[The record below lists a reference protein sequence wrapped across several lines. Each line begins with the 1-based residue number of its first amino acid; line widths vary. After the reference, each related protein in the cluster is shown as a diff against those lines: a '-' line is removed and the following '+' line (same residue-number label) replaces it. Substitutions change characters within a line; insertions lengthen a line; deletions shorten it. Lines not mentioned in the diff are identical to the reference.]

1 LAAKTEKTPLCEYS
15 QKKEIPFT
23 IKGSPFFSSGGME
36 WHGASDGFETHG
48 GGGIRVYNRQFSPR
62 ALIKHP
68 VVYLRRSREDAER
81 EVRTGEDTLAMQRE
95 VMERLLREYGL
106 PYDLKV
112 EIGSGDKIAARPI
125 FQQVLHDLR
134 SGLYDSIAVKDIS
147 RLTRGDFTDYG
158 TVYDLICSR
167 RIYIITPYRLYDPG
181 NANDLRQ
188 IRFELFLSREEFEV
202 IRERMQGAKYAY
214 AMAGKFMGSTPALGY
229 LFNPKTQHL
238 EIAPR
243 EAELVR
249 RIFALYIN
257 GLGGKEMGYR
267 AIATFLTRSGV
278 PSPRGHARWTPTTVR
293 KILQNPVYVGEIRY
307 RTGSVHKGGR
317 SDREE
322 DEQIVVT
329 SAHEPIVS
337 TEVFEQAQTKARQ
350 MRKPATPFDRETSE
364 LSGLI
369 RCGKCQ
375 RAMVK
380 QTAKSSYQKKDG
392 SVSRYY
398 KEMLW
403 CTTVGCTYVS
413 YRAVEDAIL
422 FFLRQL
428 PALSPSELR
437 KHWSA
442 PNPTWGQTTAEDELA
457 HLLRQRS
464 EWEKRL
470 TFVYR
475 NYESGTYSEPEFI
488 SRREEVCSQI
498 RQIDL
503 LISRLRQSADPAA
516 METCGRS
523 ERPARPV
530 FLHELYRSQQA
541 AAAKNRLLRG
551 LIESATLRVSAKG
564 RGRRPPAFQLEI
576 AFRLAVLFGESL

>member
-1 LAAKTEKTPLCEYS
+1 
-15 QKKEIPFT
+15 
-23 IKGSPFFSSGGME
+23 M
-36 WHGASDGFETHG
+36 
-48 GGGIRVYNRQFSPR
+48 YNRQFSPQ
-62 ALIKHP
+62 ACIKHP

-95 VMERLLREYGL
+95 VMERVLREYGL

-125 FQQVLHDLR
+125 FQQVLRDLR

-147 RLTRGDFTDYG
+147 RLTRGDFSDYG

-167 RIYIITPYRLYDPG
+167 RIYILTPYRLYDPG

-229 LFNPKTQHL
+229 QFNPKTQHL
-238 EIAPR
+238 EIASR

-278 PSPRGHARWTPTTVR
+278 PSPRGHARWNPTTVR

-307 RTGSVHKGGR
+307 RTGSAHKSGPSVR
-317 SDREE
+317 AE
-322 DEQIVVT
+322 DEQIIVT

-337 TEVFEQAQTKARQ
+337 PEVFARAQAKARQ
-350 MRKPATPFDRETSE
+350 SRKPATPFDRETSE

-375 RAMVK
+375 RGLVK
-380 QTAKSSYQKKDG
+380 QAAKSSYQKKDG
-392 SVSRYY
+392 SISRYH

-413 YRAVEDAIL
+413 YRAVEEAI
-422 FFLRQL
+422 FGFLQQL
-428 PALSPSELR
+428 PPLSPSELR
-437 KHWSA
+437 KHLSA
-442 PNPTWGQTTAEDELA
+442 PDLAGGQATAEDELGM
-457 HLLRQRS
+457 LLRQRS
-464 EWEKRL
+464 EWKKRL

-498 RQIDL
+498 RQIDQ
-503 LISRLRQSADPAA
+503 LISRLRQSVDPAA
-516 METCGRS
+516 AEACGEPERS
-523 ERPARPV
+523 AKPV
-530 FLHELYRSQQA
+530 FLHELYQSQHTA
-541 AAAKNRLLRG
+541 SAKNQLLRG

-564 RGRRPPAFQLEI
+564 SGRKPSAFQLEI
-576 AFRLAVLFGESL
+576 AFRLAGLFGDSL